1 MISGLTLE
9 AESAAQFLK
18 LIANTNRLLILC
30 TLEDGAANVGQLE
43 QKLGVSQ
50 PALSQHLARMRQ
62 EGVLATKRQGQHI
75 FYSIKDQKIK
85 KLLPVLTD
93 LFDRSQQSA

>member
-1 MISGLTLE
+1 MNSGLSLE

-62 EGVLATKRQGQHI
+62 EGVLSTKRQGQHI
-75 FYSIKDQKIK
+75 FYSIKDQKIRM
-85 KLLPVLTD
+85 LLPLLTE
-93 LFDRSQQSA
+93 LFERSKE